1 MSYPT
6 DLLKTLM
13 AQVKAQSAYS
23 HVATNP
29 NFGDALD
36 PPWDGFEVMTAGDVQ
51 VLTAANDL
59 VTISAQTGRIYPV
72 SIKGIIA
79 ASTTVAASDIV
90 GYAE

>member
-6 DLLKTLM
+6 DLLKTLT

-23 HVATNP
+23 HVATNSHLRRRARSP
-29 NFGDALD
+29 LGWVRGVDRGRCA
-36 PPWDGFEVMTAGDVQ
+36 
-51 VLTAANDL
+51 VLTTANDL
-59 VTISAQTGRIYPV
+59 VTISAQTGRIYPI